1 VAGTTNGTSSAGP
14 GHGSNS
20 VFVRQFNERVIL
32 AALRRMGTAS
42 KADLARV
49 ASLTNN
55 AAGMIVGA
63 LERAGLVQQLGKKRD
78 GGRGQPATLLSLDP
92 DGAFSIGVRLD
103 RGALETVLVDF
114 AGKPI
119 ARRTHTLD
127 LPPPART
134 MEIVLRDIEHVAT
147 LLDPDRRDRL
157 VGIGVASPYD
167 LGAWLDKLSL
177 PAEVFRQW
185 NGFDFGGALS
195 EATGLDVVVE
205 NDGTAA
211 TVAELFYGRG
221 RHVDDFLYLFLGS
234 AIGGGVVV
242 GGQYLRGPRGN
253 AGDVG
258 MMPVRPSR
266 LASAP
271 ALDRDWDILLSRA
284 SINALVRHLRHCG
297 IPVQGIGDVA
307 AAAAGAPAV
316 LEEWVA
322 DCVEALVA
330 PVLAAAAVLDLPVV
344 VLDGDLDHALLAPLA
359 ARLGDRLA
367 AEVPEARQPPEIQL
381 GSFGE
386 DAGAVGAA
394 SLPFHLNFSPHAA
407 ILTGR
412 HDALREDRGRGETDR
427 RDETRGDDRHGL
439 D

>member
-1 VAGTTNGTSSAGP
+1 MASTTNSATASGP
-14 GHGSNS
+14 GHGANS

-32 AALRRMGTAS
+32 AALRRMERAS
-42 KADLARV
+42 KAELARV

-55 AAGMIVGA
+55 ATGVIVQA

-78 GGRGQPATLLSLDP
+78 GGRGQPATVLALDP
-92 DGAFSIGVRLD
+92 DGAYAIGIRLD
-103 RGALETVLVDF
+103 RGSLETVLVDF
-114 AGKPI
+114 AGKPL

-127 LPPPART
+127 LPPPERT
-134 MEIVLRDIEHVAT
+134 LEIVVRDVAQIAAM
-147 LLDPDRRDRL
+147 LAPDKLDRL
-157 VGIGVASPYD
+157 VGIGVAAPYD

-177 PAEVFRQW
+177 PADFGRW
-185 NGFDFGGALS
+185 NGFDVAGALS
-195 EATGLDVVVE
+195 AATGLDVVME

-211 TVAELFYGRG
+211 TVAELFYGQG
-221 RHVDDFLYLFLGS
+221 RHLDDFLYLFLGS

-258 MMPVRPSR
+258 MMPVPASR

-271 ALDRDWDILLSRA
+271 KVERSWDILLSRA
-284 SINALVRHLRHCG
+284 SINALIRHLRFRG
-297 IPVQGIGDVA
+297 IPVQGLGDVA
-307 AAAAGAPAV
+307 AAAASAPAA
-316 LEEWVA
+316 LEEWLA
-322 DCVEALVA
+322 DCTEALVG

-344 VLDGDLDHALLAPLA
+344 VLDGDLDPSLLGPLA
-359 ARLGDRLA
+359 ERLALRLA
-367 AEVPEARQPPEIQL
+367 AEVPEARTAPRILL
-381 GSFGE
+381 GTFGE

-412 HDALREDRGRGETDR
+412 HADVWDDRSRSDGDR
-427 RDETRGDDRHGL
+427 RDDTRGDPT
-439 D
+439 